1 MSEKTMTVRHPPVGP
16 SRETFTRAGALLQSS
31 SADGRHQ
38 LVVWCRQTL
47 AGAVY
52 HVDLGMWSITA
63 PITLEAF
70 VQSLSDRGYVLPDGP
85 DRQTWFDVVS
95 GVKDAQH

>member
-1 MSEKTMTVRHPPVGP
+1 MAEQKMTISHPPVGP
-16 SRETFTRAGALLQSS
+16 SRETFTRPGALLQTS

-52 HVDLGMWSITA
+52 HVELGFWSITT
-63 PITLEAF
+63 PIALEPF
-70 VQSLSDRGYVLPDGP
+70 VQSLEDRGYALPDGP
-85 DRQTWFDVVS
+85 DRQTWLEIVS
-95 GVKDAQH
+95 GARDSQH